1 MARISDNIED
11 FILSTLGSSP
21 HVNLSRNDLAHY
33 FNCAPSQINY
43 VLTTRFNINRGF
55 VIESQ
60 RGGGGY
66 IRIVKLQPNNNNYL
80 LHVVDNVLKS
90 EISFRDATYLIGELV
105 AKKVLSQ
112 SEATILVNAV
122 SDRALANPIKMEDK
136 LRSNILKHALIGL
149 IKSKQD
155 GN

>member
-66 IRIVKLQPNNNNYL
+66 IRIVKLQPSNDNYL
-80 LHVVDNVLKS
+80 LNVIDNVLKD
-90 EISFRDATYLIGELV
+90 EISFRDASYLIGELV
-105 AKKVLSQ
+105 AKNILSKDQ
-112 SEATILVNAV
+112 AMLLLHAV

-136 LRSNILKHALIGL
+136 LRSNILKNALIGL
-149 IKSKQD
+149 VKSKQ
-155 GN
+155 GVN